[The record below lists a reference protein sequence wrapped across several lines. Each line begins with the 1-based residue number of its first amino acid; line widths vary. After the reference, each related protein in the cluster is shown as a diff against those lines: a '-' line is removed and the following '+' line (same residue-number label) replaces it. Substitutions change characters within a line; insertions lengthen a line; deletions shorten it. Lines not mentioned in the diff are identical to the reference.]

1 MAKSPEEWFVQSR
14 YDVGTAEW
22 LVTGRRHLYAVFM
35 CHLSLE
41 KALKGVCHKREGKAP
56 PKTHDLLYLVQRT
69 RLLPPAKIADGLARI
84 NELSV
89 PTRYPDELKKMQRV
103 FTAIRT
109 QGILADTKEALKWL
123 RREFSKP

>member
-1 MAKSPEEWFVQSR
+1 MARSPEEWFAQAR
-14 YDVGTAEW
+14 YDVKTAEW
-22 LVTGRRHLYAVFM
+22 LLSGRRHHYAIFM

-41 KALKGVCHKREGKAP
+41 KALKGLCHKLEGKTP

-69 RLLPPAKIADGLARI
+69 RLSPPAKTTEGLARI

-103 FTAIRT
+103 FTARRT
-109 QGILADTKEALKWL
+109 QDILAETREALKWL
-123 RREFSKP
+123 RREFSKL